1 MSLMSIMTS
10 FTLLLCAG
18 VAGCQGY
25 QYTAFTPVEK
35 SKAADF
41 AQRDGIKQK
50 RSQKY
55 ISEKKPLF
63 VELGFDDDE
72 SSHVNKRTVR
82 KFPAQNR
89 QERIRKRKIV
99 EHRPIE
105 AVPNK
110 PEVVIEIP
118 KASEN
123 RLVGHT
129 NVEPTRLVNLAETSI
144 PPAPGISVENETG
157 SDPSF
162 SIDDTIPFG
171 LKSYPIDLPATL
183 RLAGAQNWNV
193 LLAMEQI
200 NEAYARQ
207 AKAKAMW
214 IPSLNAGI
222 GYTKHEGQIQGTNG
236 VIQDISRNSLFVG
249 GGAISANNPPLTGG
263 AGGPAR
269 LGLDLSLTDTIFEP
283 LAECQL
289 YNASRSNYTAA
300 FNDTLLEASL
310 GYYDL
315 VKAQGDLAIAKKNLE
330 NAQELLTLTQAF
342 VNAGKGSRA
351 DVSRSAVEVT
361 KRKQAIINA
370 ELSMKIASTNLIRVL
385 QLDPE
390 EIGTQTLLIALE
402 EQPLPVSLVQES
414 TPLDQLISQGQT
426 YRPELDE
433 QTARMEANRIRARAE
448 HWRPFLPN
456 LHMGASGGG
465 FGGGVNDNLNG
476 LDGRADVDVLAVWS
490 IENLG
495 FGTRARRQ
503 QSNSVYQQSVISTN
517 RAFDLVLADVTNAW
531 NTVQAQRSQIQL
543 AEENI
548 KRASE
553 SYDQNMGRIRG
564 LAGLPLEGLQSFDAL
579 ANARQTY
586 LNSIIAYN
594 QAQLNLLRAIGRPPG
609 IQDDEE
615 QVAGH

>member
-1 MSLMSIMTS
+1 MSLKSFLTA
-10 FTLLLCAG
+10 FTLLLTAG

-25 QYTAFTPVEK
+25 QYTSFVPRDK
-35 SKAADF
+35 SKTADL
-41 AQRDGIKQK
+41 AQRDVIKQK
-50 RSQKY
+50 RVNQS
-55 ISEKKPLF
+55 SPEKNPLF
-63 VELGFDDDE
+63 AELGFDGDE
-72 SSHVNKRTVR
+72 QPPVDERTVR
-82 KFPAQNR
+82 KFPAKNR
-89 QERIRKRKIV
+89 KQTTRKNKIIKHHPV
-99 EHRPIE
+99 VTAPT
-105 AVPNK
+105 K
-110 PEVVIEIP
+110 PEVVAEVQKP
-118 KASEN
+118 TQN

-129 NVEPTRLVNLAETSI
+129 SQEPTRLVSLAEGSI
-144 PPAPGISVENETG
+144 PPAPGLSPDSETG
-157 SDPSF
+157 SDQTF
-162 SIDDTIPFG
+162 SIDDQIPFG

-183 RLAGAQNWNV
+183 RLAGAKNWNV

-200 NEAYARQ
+200 NEAYARH

-222 GYTKHEGQIQGTNG
+222 GYTKHEGQIQGTDG
-236 VIQDISRNSLFVG
+236 VVRDVSRNSLFVG
-249 GGAISANNPPLTGG
+249 GGAITANNPPLTGG

-315 VKAQGDLAIAKKNLE
+315 VKSQGDLAIAKKNLE
-330 NAQELLTLTQAF
+330 NANELLTLTQAF
-342 VNAGKGSRA
+342 VTAGKGSRA

-370 ELSMKIASTNLIRVL
+370 ELSMKIASTNLIRIL

-402 EQPLPVSLVQES
+402 EQPLPISLVQES
-414 TPLDQLISQGQT
+414 TPLGDLISQGQT

-495 FGTRARRQ
+495 FGTRARRR

-517 RAFDLVLADVTNAW
+517 RAYDLVLADVTNAW
-531 NTVQAQRSQIQL
+531 NTVHAQRSQIKL

-594 QAQLNLLRAIGRPPG
+594 QSQLNLLRAIGRPPG

-615 QVAGH
+615 QVAGQ